1 MTIKKIRDD
10 FTKTKFQRRS
20 KRIRLKLKKK
30 QEINIKLN
38 DETDEKNARER
49 FAYMIRLLRKND
61 AH

>member
-1 MTIKKIRDD
+1 MTLLKQSFREEAKELVLNFKKC
-10 FTKTKFQRRS
+10 
-20 KRIRLKLKKK
+20 